1 MKKFSGMVLGML
13 FTLTVNAQIGKLSDT
28 VNYLAPIKKQLETK
42 FPKNRTIN
50 LVFHGH
56 SVPSGYW
63 TGSKVHTL
71 ESYPHLLLGKL
82 KTIYPYAVINV
93 ILTSIGG
100 EWAEKGQTR
109 FTNDVLSHKPDVVII
124 DYALNDLGIGLERS
138 KIAWSKMIEEALS
151 KNIKVILVTP
161 SPDQREDITDS
172 NNKLALHATQIRE
185 LAVKY
190 QVGLADPFAQFQKIA
205 KEKGS
210 IKELMSH
217 VNHPNENG
225 HNLIAEELF
234 RRFK

>member
-109 FTNDVLSHKPDVVII
+109 FTNL
-124 DYALNDLGIGLERS
+124 
-138 KIAWSKMIEEALS
+138 
-151 KNIKVILVTP
+151 ILY
-161 SPDQREDITDS
+161 R
-172 NNKLALHATQIRE
+172 
-185 LAVKY
+185 
-190 QVGLADPFAQFQKIA
+190 QF
-205 KEKGS
+205 
-210 IKELMSH
+210 
-217 VNHPNENG
+217 PN
-225 HNLIAEELF
+225 LC
-234 RRFK
+234 RM

>member
-234 RRFK
+234 RWFK